1 MQDDPPED
9 VEDEFG
15 TVSAKDSRSVLPG
28 DASGIFE
35 DEVNLTDVGSVSR
48 EAGGPFGTDYAKMTF
63 WEFLFGVDDVKAW
76 DVDLGEFLNEVEEDP
91 DAATTLGTVLK
102 QSDVKPWDVDLG
114 EFLKN
119 LYLYSVKFLYEQ
131 PVSTIVAGLAFV
143 CLLVAAV
150 SLVFL
155 ISMFLGYV

>member
-1 MQDDPPED
+1 MAYVMNMQDDPPQDNDMSCKDVIED
-9 VEDEFG
+9 N
-15 TVSAKDSRSVLPG
+15 
-28 DASGIFE
+28 GIFE
-35 DEVNLTDVGSVSR
+35 EIVDVTDIGNISQ
-48 EAGGPFGTDYAKMTF
+48 AGPFGIDYAKITF

-76 DVDLGEFLNEVEEDP
+76 DVDLDEFINDVEDES
-91 DAATTLGTVLK
+91 GIVLK

-119 LYLYSVKFLYEQ
+119 LYLYSVKFLYKQ

-150 SLVFL
+150 SLVLL
-155 ISMFLGYV
+155 ISTFLGYV